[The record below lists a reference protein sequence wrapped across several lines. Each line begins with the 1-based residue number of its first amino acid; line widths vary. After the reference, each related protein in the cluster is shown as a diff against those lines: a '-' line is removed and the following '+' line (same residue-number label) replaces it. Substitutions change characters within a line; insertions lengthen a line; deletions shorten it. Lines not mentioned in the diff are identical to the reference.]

1 MDVYKKWK
9 KWGDPTSVV
18 QNAERKYQKRTYRP
32 PTLEENGLLC
42 PTWSIKTKQTTSIHI
57 YSIDSEWMYETRISY
72 TLDWL
77 KNLASAGADRENDK
91 WNVFLPT
98 RIHEYPEMS
107 SISRLAESLVWRI
120 NSATSRNSGNVP
132 SSDHSWYKNAY
143 TVTFTYT
150 SPTTTASNDDSP
162 NTLSSSGQ
170 SWKSAEKNGRWFR
183 WSDEL
188 SHWKVIVT
196 T

>member
-1 MDVYKKWK
+1 
-9 KWGDPTSVV
+9 
-18 QNAERKYQKRTYRP
+18 
-32 PTLEENGLLC
+32 
-42 PTWSIKTKQTTSIHI
+42 
-57 YSIDSEWMYETRISY
+57 MYETRISY

-107 SISRLAESLVWRI
+107 SISRLAESLQCRI

-188 SHWKVIVT
+188 SHWKVIVPT
-196 T
+196 LDTRISIPTRTRKHRTEPRIEHRRRTLKSRGCEIDHRRSNCSQH

>member
-1 MDVYKKWK
+1 MCTRSEKKW
-9 KWGDPTSVV
+9 WGPHFGGPKCSK
-18 QNAERKYQKRTYRP
+18 EISEPTYRP
-32 PTLEENGLLC
+32 PTLEENDLLC

-132 SSDHSWYKNAY
+132 SSDHSWYKSHSHLHVH
-143 TVTFTYT
+143 VTH
-150 SPTTTASNDDSP
+150 NH
-162 NTLSSSGQ
+162 
-170 SWKSAEKNGRWFR
+170 R
-183 WSDEL
+183 
-188 SHWKVIVT
+188 
-196 T
+196 

>member
-1 MDVYKKWK
+1 M
-9 KWGDPTSVV
+9 
-18 QNAERKYQKRTYRP
+18 
-32 PTLEENGLLC
+32 C
-42 PTWSIKTKQTTSIHI
+42 
-57 YSIDSEWMYETRISY
+57 ETRISY

-98 RIHEYPEMS
+98 RIHKYPEMS

-162 NTLSSSGQ
+162 NTISCIP
-170 SWKSAEKNGRWFR
+170 SALKERRERTMIQMKWWVVALKGHRNDVGHTHQH
-183 WSDEL
+183 SNMN
-188 SHWKVIVT
+188 T
-196 T
+196 